1 MLKFCTL
8 IAALLTFA
16 PFAMAAMNQASQIVT

>member
-8 IAALLTFA
+8 IAACLTFA
-16 PFAMAAMNQASQIVT
+16 PFAVAAIYQASQVVS